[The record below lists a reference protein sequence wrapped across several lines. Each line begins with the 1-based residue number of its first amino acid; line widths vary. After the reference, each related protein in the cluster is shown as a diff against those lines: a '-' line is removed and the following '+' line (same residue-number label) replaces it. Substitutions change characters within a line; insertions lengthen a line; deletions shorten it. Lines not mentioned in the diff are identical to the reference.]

1 MPKLAKII
9 EYRDTVGDVIAARL
23 PEEGQGVIEWGSQLI
38 VREGQTAVFF
48 RDGKAMA
55 AFQPG
60 RYTLTTQEI
69 PLLTKFVAGLVYG
82 RGNTPFRAEVYYVGT
97 NLFRDLKWG
106 TPEPVYIPDPI
117 LMQIPIR
124 SNGRFAIRVSDPAVF
139 VPKMVGTRSIFRVR
153 DIEDYLRSQYLVS
166 ALTDAVASLGKNFQ
180 ELPRFYRELGIG
192 VRAVVAPEFLQLG
205 LEITDL
211 SVNSVTTTEEIQ
223 ATLNRNSAI
232 ASEAYAKAR
241 GTQYDLEARAAGA
254 RALTEAGTS
263 YEKVGMV
270 EAMKAGAANPGS
282 PGGDGGPAGTG
293 MQLGLAMMM
302 PQMMANMMR
311 DNPALNP
318 GMMVS
323 GGVESG
329 NPAGVASVS
338 PVALDPIAK
347 LKQLKE
353 LLDLGAITQQEFDA
367 KKVEL
372 LKSI

>member
-1 MPKLAKII
+1 
-9 EYRDTVGDVIAARL
+9 
-23 PEEGQGVIEWGSQLI
+23 
-38 VREGQTAVFF
+38 
-48 RDGKAMA
+48 
-55 AFQPG
+55 
-60 RYTLTTQEI
+60 
-69 PLLTKFVAGLVYG
+69 
-82 RGNTPFRAEVYYVGT
+82 
-97 NLFRDLKWG
+97 
-106 TPEPVYIPDPI
+106 
-117 LMQIPIR
+117 
-124 SNGRFAIRVSDPAVF
+124 
-139 VPKMVGTRSIFRVR
+139 
-153 DIEDYLRSQYLVS
+153 
-166 ALTDAVASLGKNFQ
+166 
-180 ELPRFYRELGIG
+180 
-192 VRAVVAPEFLQLG
+192 
-205 LEITDL
+205 
-211 SVNSVTTTEEIQ
+211 VTTTEEIQ

-329 NPAGVASVS
+329 NPAGVASVA